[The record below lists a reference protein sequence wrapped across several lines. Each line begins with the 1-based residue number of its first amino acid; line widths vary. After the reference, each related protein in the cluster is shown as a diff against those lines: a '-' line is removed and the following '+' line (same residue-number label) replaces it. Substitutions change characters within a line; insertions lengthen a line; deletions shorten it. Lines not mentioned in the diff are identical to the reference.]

1 MTSDWR
7 AALSDA
13 DVVVLSLPLSK
24 ATAGMAGA
32 EAFAA
37 MKPGSVFVNVGRGGL
52 VDEAALLAALD
63 RGTPEHA
70 VLDVTATEPLPS
82 DSPLWAH
89 PRIALTGHTSGVG
102 SGVAARGDQ
111 VFLANLKRWLAGE
124 PLRGV
129 MPASEVLASA

>member
-1 MTSDWR
+1 MRTDWR
-7 AALSDA
+7 EALPEA

-37 MKPGSVFVNVGRGGL
+37 MKAGSLFVNVGRGGL
-52 VDEAALLAALD
+52 VDETALLAALD
-63 RGTPEHA
+63 RGAPEHA
-70 VLDVTATEPLPS
+70 VLDVTAVEPLPG
-82 DSPLWAH
+82 DSALWSH
-89 PRIALTGHTSGVG
+89 PRITLTGHTSGVG

-124 PLRGV
+124 PLQGV
-129 MPASEVLASA
+129 MPAAEVLASA